1 LQGLTGCGLVWLLS
15 SYQKLVMKF
24 KFLPFVLLVIA
35 GLFSCSKYTTPVYT
49 YDEPVRNEPVVTG
62 NTPSGMESSILYYVN
77 AHRRSLGLSA
87 LQLLEPA
94 SQQAYNHSRNMA
106 TGATG
111 FGHDGFSQRVSN
123 ISSAVGRV
131 SASAENVAYGNLSAK
146 EVVDVW
152 INSAGHRRNMEGNYN
167 QTGIGVYTDRRGV
180 LYFTQL
186 FVRR

>member
-1 LQGLTGCGLVWLLS
+1 
-15 SYQKLVMKF
+15 MKF
-24 KFLPFVLLVIA
+24 RILPLILLVVT
-35 GLFSCSKYTTPVYT
+35 GLFSCSRYTTPVYT
-49 YDEPVRNEPVVTG
+49 YDEPVRNEPAVTRNAPG
-62 NTPSGMESSILYYVN
+62 GMESSILYYVN
-77 AHRRSLGLSA
+77 AHRRSRGLSA

-94 SQQAYNHSRNMA
+94 SQQAYNHSRDMA
-106 TGATG
+106 TGAAA
-111 FGHDGFSQRVSN
+111 FGHEGFSQRVSN

-152 INSAGHRRNMEGNYN
+152 INSAGHRKNMEGNYN